1 MVSAPR
7 NVGRSSNPSPPSR
20 RTQMSRDGK
29 DTPARRVKGMTVSS
43 ELVTRRSLS
52 RSVAEFFSRLRP
64 SNRPE
69 RGGTARPTTEDS
81 EVHQPVEYN
90 SPALSGRGGRKR
102 PSSLSR
108 HGPDTIPSSLWNMP
122 VTPPRRARSVGA
134 KERTP
139 PVAQSSFHT
148 NRDGNSIQGCLH
160 QHPRRVHNDD
170 KLNRDAVYRL
180 YHSPPTVTSRPL
192 QQSNHHHYAP
202 LPHSTVPI
210 PAPSPPISHDVAVTN
225 CALRRQRRRTLI
237 SSGDFLGVTGVNPY
251 TGEPDV
257 VTPPTGSDDAI
268 VTTTS
273 SSSALIPPPP
283 PPPTTTPTTTCSGG
297 GSSSSWPAAVAHVH
311 VHHAGGRRH
320 RRCGPG
326 YYGGGEDDEEAG
338 ARRRLRRE
346 EERLQRAEQRK
357 EALRE
362 ALAQSGVRWRQ
373 EEGGWRSSVAEPKLS
388 PILQSPPGSR
398 KSAASASQSA
408 SVRSAGG
415 GDVGVVPPM
424 TTREGSFLGTPAAA
438 VAGVSSR
445 RRRRLNGEDVGTTES
460 IGMALET
467 VLVQQQQQ
475 QQHGEAILRPVSEK
489 TRGLAGGACPLRE
502 VMVQF
507 CLSPLD
513 VCQERSAQQTG
524 GIYLERQQELELRSF
539 VYVPRDFRRLL
550 RHNTTQQVP
559 GGQWIRELHDLGWTE
574 PRDESQLHKSDG
586 LSRRSDFAAKVRPR
600 EIFHRSGWVLQSVC
614 TRTTTTTG
622 FVHSQPR
629 HRIAAHPCDAM
640 LGRWYE
646 APPNLRASV
655 LKAHSRSTSPP
666 FSTTTFK
673 NNSSTRLASP
683 ASTQLSA
690 WRSPDKSDPP
700 MTEAMPGKGRRDP
713 ALGSRSLLLPLVPEP
728 DSDTTLSSTDREMT
742 ALAQE
747 NQDAVSAHQ
756 PATGDKEWHPRRRD
770 RGMRKT
776 MRNTPPAPGRF
787 HLNDEA
793 DTGKSSRTYTRMST
807 YHSTRRPTQSWQNE
821 GEAFARGAARTAFA
835 HHEETTMTMRTP
847 ISAPVTSPRRR
858 QGKAAEAMVESADDL
873 GKAAKTNEMRPG
885 KGEESQERTKNVEG
899 RTEEKSNMST
909 PEVRCWGRDG
919 MMMLAKVVSAYWQVV
934 NPVFDGDSEL
944 RKRLD
949 ESRATRGD
957 VVVCVL
963 AVVFLFLVLSAG
975 VWSVRGIVWAGRLL
989 GKLGEALGVVVGL
1002 CG

>member
-1 MVSAPR
+1 
-7 NVGRSSNPSPPSR
+7 
-20 RTQMSRDGK
+20 
-29 DTPARRVKGMTVSS
+29 MTVSS

-52 RSVAEFFSRLRP
+52 RSVAEFFSKLRP

-122 VTPPRRARSVGA
+122 VTPPRRARS
-134 KERTP
+134 
-139 PVAQSSFHT
+139 
-148 NRDGNSIQGCLH
+148 
-160 QHPRRVHNDD
+160 
-170 KLNRDAVYRL
+170 
-180 YHSPPTVTSRPL
+180 
-192 QQSNHHHYAP
+192 
-202 LPHSTVPI
+202 
-210 PAPSPPISHDVAVTN
+210 
-225 CALRRQRRRTLI
+225 RRRTLI

-273 SSSALIPPPP
+273 SSSA
-283 PPPTTTPTTTCSGG
+283 
-297 GSSSSWPAAVAHVH
+297 
-311 VHHAGGRRH
+311 
-320 RRCGPG
+320 
-326 YYGGGEDDEEAG
+326 
-338 ARRRLRRE
+338 
-346 EERLQRAEQRK
+346 
-357 EALRE
+357 
-362 ALAQSGVRWRQ
+362 
-373 EEGGWRSSVAEPKLS
+373 
-388 PILQSPPGSR
+388 
-398 KSAASASQSA
+398 
-408 SVRSAGG
+408 
-415 GDVGVVPPM
+415 
-424 TTREGSFLGTPAAA
+424 
-438 VAGVSSR
+438 
-445 RRRRLNGEDVGTTES
+445 
-460 IGMALET
+460 
-467 VLVQQQQQ
+467 
-475 QQHGEAILRPVSEK
+475 
-489 TRGLAGGACPLRE
+489 
-502 VMVQF
+502 
-507 CLSPLD
+507 
-513 VCQERSAQQTG
+513 QQTG

-550 RHNTTQQVP
+550 RHNTAQQVP

-586 LSRRSDFAAKVRPR
+586 PSRRSDFAAKVYPR

-646 APPNLRASV
+646 APPNLQALV
-655 LKAHSRSTSPP
+655 LKAHSRPTSPP
-666 FSTTTFK
+666 FSTTTLR

-683 ASTQLSA
+683 ASTQLSV
-690 WRSPDKSDPP
+690 WRSPDKSDPL
-700 MTEAMPGKGRRDP
+700 MTAAMPEKGRRDR
-713 ALGSRSLLLPLVPEP
+713 ALGKP
-728 DSDTTLSSTDREMT
+728 DSDTTSSSTNREMT

-756 PATGDKEWHPRRRD
+756 PATGDKEWPPRRRD

-793 DTGKSSRTYTRMST
+793 DTGKLSRTNTRMSA

-835 HHEETTMTMRTP
+835 HHEETPMTMRTP

-858 QGKAAEAMVESADDL
+858 EGKAAEAIVESTDDL
-873 GKAAKTNEMRPG
+873 GKAAKTNEVRPEKG
-885 KGEESQERTKNVEG
+885 KKSQERTENVEG

-957 VVVCVL
+957 VVVRSMPGL
-963 AVVFLFLVLSAG
+963 LSF
-975 VWSVRGIVWAGRLL
+975 SVS
-989 GKLGEALGVVVGL
+989 
-1002 CG
+1002 